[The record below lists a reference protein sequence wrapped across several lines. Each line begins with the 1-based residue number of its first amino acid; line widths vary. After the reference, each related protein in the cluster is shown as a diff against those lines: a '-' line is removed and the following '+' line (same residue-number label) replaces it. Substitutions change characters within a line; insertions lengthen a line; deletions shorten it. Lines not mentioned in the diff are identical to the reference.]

1 MTRKKEPIEVL
12 LRPINDFLRKEASGG
27 ILLIIFTV
35 IALAWANSPWSDS
48 YHDLWDTYIS
58 INVGNFDLDLS
69 LHHWINDG
77 LMVIF
82 FFVVG
87 LEIKRELLVGELSSF
102 KQAALP
108 VAGAIG
114 GMLIPAIFYA
124 IFNDGTEASNGWG
137 IPMATDIAF
146 VIGILAI
153 LGSRVPLGLKVFV
166 VSLAIADDIGAVMV
180 IAIYYTSNISITAL
194 IGTVVILVLLG
205 IVNKLGVK
213 SLYIYS
219 YLGLLLWLAVLQS
232 GIHASIAGVLLAFT
246 IPAKTR
252 INTKGFSKNTR
263 DLLDKFERAGEHGEN
278 VLTNET
284 RQADVMAIEQCCDRI
299 LSPLQRFEHWL
310 HPWSSFV
317 IMPLFA
323 LANAGVTLK
332 GMDLGAALVSPV
344 SIGIIAGLFLGKQ
357 FGIFAFAWLAVKIK
371 VASLPEGVN
380 WSKIYGAGI
389 LAGIG
394 FTMSLFIAGLAF
406 TDDSILNLSKIG
418 ILTASLIAGVVG
430 YVFLQAA
437 VSKSKE

>member
-1 MTRKKEPIEVL
+1 
-12 LRPINDFLRKEASGG
+12 
-27 ILLIIFTV
+27 
-35 IALAWANSPWSDS
+35 
-48 YHDLWDTYIS
+48 
-58 INVGNFDLDLS
+58 
-69 LHHWINDG
+69 
-77 LMVIF
+77 MVIF

-146 VIGILAI
+146 VVGILAI

-194 IGTVVILVLLG
+194 IGIVVVLVLLG
-205 IVNKLGVK
+205 IANKLGVK

-252 INTKGFSKNTR
+252 INTKGFSRNTR

-332 GMDLGAALVSPV
+332 GMDLGAALASPV

-418 ILTASLIAGVVG
+418 ILTASLIAVIVG
-430 YVFLQAA
+430 YVFLKTALR
-437 VSKSKE
+437 KSNE